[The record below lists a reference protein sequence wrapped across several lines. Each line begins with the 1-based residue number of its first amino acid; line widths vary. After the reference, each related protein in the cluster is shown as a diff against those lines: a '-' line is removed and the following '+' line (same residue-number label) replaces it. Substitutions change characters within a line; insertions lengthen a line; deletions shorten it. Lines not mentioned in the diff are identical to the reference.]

1 MNIARHRILRLKT
14 LRGMTVVHVGAHLAQ
29 EADRYESVGAKK
41 VLWVEAAP
49 DTYEK
54 LQQSLSQ
61 RDPNRRSALQKAL
74 FLPATQHL
82 TINALAGAADEGHAE
97 FVRFNNHGASDSIF
111 QLSTQCK
118 EMLPGLHATGEVLRL
133 PFRKLDTIVR
143 DAGVEPSEVDC
154 LVLDVQGAELLVLR
168 GATEILKSIQCLETE
183 LSTKPIYE
191 GGVLFDELN
200 AFLEQQQFQCKTR
213 IKRVHQNAIY
223 EAAA

>member
-1 MNIARHRILRLKT
+1 MNIARHRMLRLKT

-29 EADRYESVGAKK
+29 EAERYESVCARR

-54 LQQSLSQ
+54 LQQTLSR

-74 FLPATQHL
+74 FLPPTEHIA
-82 TINALAGAADEGHAE
+82 INALAGAKDQGEAE

-111 QLSTQCK
+111 QLSSQCK
-118 EMLPGLHATGEVLRL
+118 EMIPGLHATGEVLRL
-133 PFRKLDTIVR
+133 PFRKLDSIVR
-143 DAGVEPSEVDC
+143 DAGIEPSEVNC
-154 LVLDVQGAELLVLR
+154 LVLDVQGAELLVLQ
-168 GATEILKSIQCLETE
+168 GATEILQNIQCLETE

-200 AFLEQQQFQCKTR
+200 AFLEQKQFHCKTR
-213 IKRVHQNAIY
+213 IRKVHQNAIY

>member
-1 MNIARHRILRLKT
+1 MNIARHHALRLKT

-29 EADRYESVGAKK
+29 EADRYESVGAKR

-61 RDPNRRSALQKAL
+61 RDPHRRSVLQKAL
-74 FLPATQHL
+74 FMPPTVHL
-82 TINALAGAADEGHAE
+82 TINALAGSADEGHAE

-111 QLSTQCK
+111 QLSTECK
-118 EMLPGLHATGEVLRL
+118 EMIPGLHATGEVIRL
-133 PFRKLDTIVR
+133 PFRKLDSIVR
-143 DAGVEPSEVDC
+143 AAGIEPSEVDC
-154 LVLDVQGAELLVLR
+154 LVLDVQGAELLCLQ
-168 GATEILKSIQCLETE
+168 GATEILQHIRCLETE
-183 LSTKPIYE
+183 LSTEPIYE
-191 GGVLFDELN
+191 GGVLFGELN
-200 AFLEQQQFQCKTR
+200 AFLEENSFHCKTR